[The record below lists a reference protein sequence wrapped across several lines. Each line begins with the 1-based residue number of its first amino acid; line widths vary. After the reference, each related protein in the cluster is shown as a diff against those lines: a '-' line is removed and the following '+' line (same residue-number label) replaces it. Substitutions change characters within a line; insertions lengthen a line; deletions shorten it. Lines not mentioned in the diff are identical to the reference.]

1 MLKKRTTKAFGKEIY
16 LLGIRKDT
24 NELVWLEEPSWNCGW
39 YWGFGYLETYTN
51 NTNPNRAKDISS
63 HTHFDTT
70 FFNDEDMGAYDK
82 FREFFRETTLTD
94 NEIWLLVD
102 YMKTFYTLRDAAR
115 LLYHGNSWY
124 TSRAF
129 IETLKDDDL
138 ANKINHEL
146 LPALF
151 EKIKEILS

>member
-1 MLKKRTTKAFGKEIY
+1 
-16 LLGIRKDT
+16 
-24 NELVWLEEPSWNCGW
+24 
-39 YWGFGYLETYTN
+39 
-51 NTNPNRAKDISS
+51 
-63 HTHFDTT
+63 
-70 FFNDEDMGAYDK
+70 MGAYDK

-138 ANKINHEL
+138 VNKINHEL

-151 EKIKEILS
+151 EKIKEILV